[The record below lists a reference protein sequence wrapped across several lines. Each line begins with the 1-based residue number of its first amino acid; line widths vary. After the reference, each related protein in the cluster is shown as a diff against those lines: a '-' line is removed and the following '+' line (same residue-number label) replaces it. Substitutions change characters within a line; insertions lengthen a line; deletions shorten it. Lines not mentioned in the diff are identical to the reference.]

1 MFIAVSFTI
10 AKAWKQPKCPS
21 TEEEIKN
28 MWYIYTTEFYSAI
41 KKTEIMPFA
50 VPQTDL
56 EMITQ
61 SEVSQRKT
69 SICCSSFLYIDLS
82 FWPILSLKN
91 FKISFRLFLMVMNYF
106 SFYVSKKLFF
116 PHFWYISIQIFKWMF
131 VLFCFVFLAFKIIH
145 FILFLLAII
154 SNGQPIIIFIFFP
167 LQVKFSLTSLKKSLA
182 LAFWH
187 IKGVDFLIFKLLSIL
202 WILLDLCFSVWP

>member
-1 MFIAVSFTI
+1 MFIAVSFTL

-106 SFYVSKKLFF
+106 SFMCPKNY
-116 PHFWYISIQIFKWMF
+116 
-131 VLFCFVFLAFKIIH
+131 
-145 FILFLLAII
+145 
-154 SNGQPIIIFIFFP
+154 
-167 LQVKFSLTSLKKSLA
+167 FSLTSDIYLSK
-182 LAFWH
+182 
-187 IKGVDFLIFKLLSIL
+187 FLSGCLS
-202 WILLDLCFSVWP
+202 CFVLSF